1 MNLFERWPGA
11 YAKALAWSEREE
23 EYVKRAGFVLM
34 ARLAQGARGGPND
47 SYAPFFAAIARE
59 AGDARNGVKK
69 AVSWALRQIG
79 KRNLVLNAQAAALA
93 RELKQSQSP
102 AARWVGADA
111 LRELTSPAVQE
122 RLAPPA

>member
-59 AGDARNGVKK
+59 AGDGRNGVKK
-69 AVSWALRQIG
+69 AVSWALRDIG
-79 KRNLVLNAQAAALA
+79 KRNAALNERAIALA
-93 RELKQSQSP
+93 RELKESESP

-111 LRELTSPAVQE
+111 LRELTSEAVHAK
-122 RLAPPA
+122 LG